1 MKKTKMKI
9 EIDVIKDFI
18 YNIDPDSKDD
28 PEFINFKKNCSATG
42 TTEESIANSEKI
54 GFKTDLFAINP
65 LDS

>member
-28 PEFINFKKNCSATG
+28 PEFINEVNSWLSLLEQAQVNKNKKN
-42 TTEESIANSEKI
+42 NVNK
-54 GFKTDLFAINP
+54 KRNN
-65 LDS
+65 

>member
-28 PEFINFKKNCSATG
+28 PEFINEVKQ
-42 TTEESIANSEKI
+42 
-54 GFKTDLFAINP
+54 KTNNN
-65 LDS
+65 